1 MRLLNRIAAL
11 RVDFSVVALIL
22 VCACLYNSSSFML
35 TLNGSMLLGSILL
48 LLAIACL
55 ILPALSGGCIPNRWI
70 KASIIL
76 WLGIF
81 TIDGMAHG
89 MRLDSEE
96 MRMVLL
102 VSTALLISLSV
113 PSKLFFK
120 TVNTIVVALS
130 IFALLQFVLVNIFGL
145 NLFFNEFTSFNSIK
159 YKLGLLAVCSPNYM
173 YSGIWYSSLSIFW
186 EPGIFASILLLAIS
200 FQSVGISEYK
210 PKQIIIMSVALIT
223 TFSTAGILLLPI
235 ALLPKYFRSN
245 SKTSILLCL
254 IGLLVALALIY
265 WSENIVRA
273 LISLNPTIFGK
284 IANLD
289 LLTASTRLEAPV
301 INLRLFL
308 EDPVFGLGLTE
319 ASEAYAREVMLRAS
333 VDAQTSTSTFYMAAY
348 GFLGIA
354 LSLLPAI
361 GVARLKNLSF
371 VQRIILITL
380 LYMILNKETHIF
392 DLLFLTIPL
401 MMLKM
406 ENKKVGGAIDD

>member
-120 TVNTIVVALS
+120 TVNTIVVALA
-130 IFALLQFVLVNIFGL
+130 IFALLQFVLVNIFGF
-145 NLFFNEFTSFNSIK
+145 NLFFNEFTS
-159 YKLGLLAVCSPNYM
+159 C
-173 YSGIWYSSLSIFW
+173 
-186 EPGIFASILLLAIS
+186 
-200 FQSVGISEYK
+200 
-210 PKQIIIMSVALIT
+210 
-223 TFSTAGILLLPI
+223 
-235 ALLPKYFRSN
+235 
-245 SKTSILLCL
+245 
-254 IGLLVALALIY
+254 
-265 WSENIVRA
+265 
-273 LISLNPTIFGK
+273 
-284 IANLD
+284 
-289 LLTASTRLEAPV
+289 
-301 INLRLFL
+301 
-308 EDPVFGLGLTE
+308 
-319 ASEAYAREVMLRAS
+319 
-333 VDAQTSTSTFYMAAY
+333 
-348 GFLGIA
+348 
-354 LSLLPAI
+354 
-361 GVARLKNLSF
+361 
-371 VQRIILITL
+371 L
-380 LYMILNKETHIF
+380 LYTSRC
-392 DLLFLTIPL
+392 
-401 MMLKM
+401 
-406 ENKKVGGAIDD
+406 V